1 VNAILLISVA
11 MTVSIRRLGVG
22 DEPTLTMLA
31 EQEAD
36 FDLDERG
43 EPLELL
49 TEEAAREFLK
59 DPNVLHWVVFDDS
72 TKEKIVAGHMLCHV
86 LRMRAGAP
94 AELVL
99 YEIGVRSQLRRKG
112 IGRMLVE
119 HALAFMKEHKMKAI
133 WVLAD
138 NEDAISFYRSCGFS
152 DDQGTAVY
160 MLRED

>member
-1 VNAILLISVA
+1 MN
-11 MTVSIRRLGVG
+11 VSIRRLAAG
-22 DEPTLTMLA
+22 DEAIVTLLA

-49 TEEAAREFLK
+49 TPEAAREFLN
-59 DPNVLHWVVFDDS
+59 DPNVLHWVAEDDS
-72 TKEKIVAGHMLCHV
+72 KLDSAGQKLVVGHMLCHR

-99 YEIGVRSQLRRKG
+99 YEIGVRSQLRRQG
-112 IGRMLVE
+112 IGRLLIDR
-119 HALAFMKEHKMKAI
+119 ALTFMKEHEMKAI

-138 NEDAISFYRSCGFS
+138 NDNAVSFYRSCGFS

-160 MLRED
+160 MLREE

>member
-1 VNAILLISVA
+1 MN
-11 MTVSIRRLGVG
+11 VSIRRLAAG
-22 DEPTLTMLA
+22 DETIVTLLA

-49 TEEAAREFLK
+49 TPEAAREFLN
-59 DPNVLHWVVFDDS
+59 DPNVLHWVAEDDS
-72 TKEKIVAGHMLCHV
+72 GNENVVLGHMLCHR

-99 YEIGVRSQLRRKG
+99 YEIGVRSALRRKG
-112 IGRMLVE
+112 IGRMLVDT
-119 HALAFMKEHKMKAI
+119 ALAFMKEHEMKAI

-138 NEDAISFYRSCGFS
+138 NDDAIHFYRSCGFS